1 MIYCVTGEVLHT
13 SAGLA
18 VIEAGGVGYACQTS
32 TTSLGRLRKGA
43 RATLYTHLYVRE
55 DAVELFGFAALE
67 ELSAFRMLLGVSG
80 VGPKAAL
87 AILSVHTP
95 ERLALALISGD
106 EKALTA
112 AAGVGKKLAQRVIL
126 ELKDKMGVPDLQS
139 GADGAGLAAVSV
151 PSGHLAEAQA
161 ALTVLGYTPL
171 EAATALK
178 GLDNALPTED
188 LIRAALAKQLR

>member
-1 MIYCVTGEVLHT
+1 MFYCVTGKVLHL
-13 SAGLA
+13 SINMA
-18 VIEAGGVGYACQTS
+18 VIQAGGVGYACNTS
-32 TTSLGRLRKGA
+32 TTTLGRLSKGA
-43 RATLYTHLYVRE
+43 EATLYTHLNVRE
-55 DAVELFGFAALE
+55 DAVELYGFGSLE

-106 EKALTA
+106 EKAITA
-112 AAGVGKKLAQRVIL
+112 AQGVGKKLAQRVIL
-126 ELKDKMGVPDLQS
+126 ELKDKMGLPDMQS
-139 GADGAGLAAVSV
+139 AGAMSAGGVVAPV
-151 PSGHLAEAQA
+151 GHLAEAQA

-178 GLDNALPTED
+178 GLDDTLSVEELVRTALS
-188 LIRAALAKQLR
+188 KQLR